1 MYKVYKVYRD
11 FFYDVIQKTID
22 NSTGCECLIGAGG
35 VLEGKKI
42 FRSGNSFLCLFFNSR
57 SVIIL
62 LSRLNVCLSCLEN
75 RWRKWD
81 PNTNCLLI

>member
-22 NSTGCECLIGAGG
+22 NSTGCECLIGTGG

-42 FRSGNSFLCLFFNSR
+42 FRSGNSFLGLFL
-57 SVIIL
+57 IL
-62 LSRLNVCLSCLEN
+62 C
-75 RWRKWD
+75 
-81 PNTNCLLI
+81 P